1 MKMRNQVR
9 TIVLLGLLST
19 VLVVTGGSLGGGW
32 LLGSIVF
39 AVALNLGA
47 WLFSDR
53 IVLRSTG
60 AQEVGPAEA
69 PRLHQLVAELAGR
82 AELPMPK
89 VAIVPSDEPNAFA
102 TGRSPDRAVVAVS
115 TGLLRVLD
123 ERELRGV
130 IAHELAH
137 VKNRDTLVATIAAM
151 MGSAISGV
159 AQVVQFGALFGGHSD
174 DEEQGQGGGLLFA
187 LLAPIAA
194 TLVQLGISRQREYL
208 ADATGAAIAGDADGL
223 ASALQKI
230 EAVGRWRAESGEPA
244 EAHPATVALGIASP
258 VVGGGLARWFSTHP
272 PVAERVARLR
282 RLDPATFARAA

>member
-19 VLVVTGGSLGGGW
+19 VLVVVGGSLGGGW
-32 LLGSIVF
+32 LLGAIVF

-53 IVLRSTG
+53 LVLRSTG
-60 AQEVGPAEA
+60 AQEVSAAEM
-69 PRLHQLVAELAGR
+69 PRLHELVAQLARR
-82 AELPMPK
+82 AGLPMPT
-89 VAIVPSDEPNAFA
+89 VAVVPSDEPNAFA
-102 TGRSPDRAVVAVS
+102 TGRSPERAVVAVS
-115 TGLLRVLD
+115 AGLLRLLD

-151 MGSAISGV
+151 MASAVSGI
-159 AQVVQFGALFGGHSD
+159 AQVVQFGALFGGQSEE
-174 DEEQGQGGGLLFA
+174 EEQGQGGGLLFA

-194 TLVQLGISRQREYL
+194 TLVQLGISRQREFL
-208 ADATGAAIAGDADGL
+208 ADATGAEIAGDAEGL
-223 ASALQKI
+223 AAALQKI
-230 EAVGRWRAESGEPA
+230 ESVAQRRADSGEA
-244 EAHPATVALGIASP
+244 GETHPATVALGIASP
-258 VVGGGLARWFSTHP
+258 VMGGGFARWFSTHP

-282 RLDPATFARAA
+282 LLDPATFARAA